1 MFSADKMK
9 EEVYQDIEKN
19 FPKYLEEARDLVR
32 QPSVASQNIGIHECA
47 EMVAESI
54 RRLGSTDA
62 RLVEYDEGSPVVY
75 GSVKSKN
82 PKAKTLIIYCLY
94 DVQPPEPL
102 DEWKVDPYAA
112 EIVDLPQFGPSIVG
126 RGITNS
132 KGPLVA
138 SFKAIESMQRVMGD
152 VPLNFVFVIEGEE
165 EAGSVNLRRFV
176 NEYAE
181 ELSHA
186 DGVFLPGVREDEN
199 NKPKVLLGNKGM
211 MYFELEVKGGEW
223 GGPCSSDIHS
233 MNGAWV
239 ENPIWR
245 LAWALNTMR
254 NADGEILVEGFYDDV
269 APISDVDK
277 VFVEKLAETFDE
289 EMFKE
294 ALDVKKFKGTK
305 HGKELMTQFLY
316 SPTMNIPGV
325 YGGYTGEGT
334 KTIVPYR
341 VRIKFDCRLVPNQDP
356 DDIMNKVV
364 AHLQKHGFEDISIVF
379 AEGTYWSKTNPE
391 NDLAKAAIRAM
402 EGSGRKETEVWPLLP
417 GTGPAFLFT
426 TKPLHLPFVA
436 YGLGHG
442 ARIHAP
448 NEYLVVKGLEDNIKS
463 DAATFLEYI
472 QIISENGELD

>member
-1 MFSADKMK
+1 MFNA
-9 EEVYQDIEKN
+9 EELKKQVDQDIEKN
-19 FPKYLEEARDLVR
+19 FSQYMEEARELVR
-32 QPSVASQNIGIHECA
+32 QPSIASQNIGIHECA
-47 EMVAESI
+47 EMVAEHI
-54 RRLGSTDA
+54 RRLGSSDV
-62 RLVEYDEGSPVVY
+62 RLVEYEEGSPVVY
-75 GSVKSKN
+75 GSVRSKN

-102 DEWKVDPYAA
+102 EEWKVEPFGAD
-112 EIVDLPQFGPSIVG
+112 IVDLPGFGPSIVG

-152 VPLNFVFVIEGEE
+152 IPLNFVFVIEGEE
-165 EAGSVNLRRFV
+165 EAGSVNLKRFV

-186 DGVFLPGVREDEN
+186 DGVFLPGTREDEN
-199 NKPKVLLGNKGM
+199 HKPKVLLGNKGM

-223 GGPCSSDIHS
+223 GGPCSTDIHS

-245 LAWALNTMR
+245 LAWALNSMR
-254 NADGEILVEGFYDDV
+254 SPDGKILVDGFYDDV
-269 APISDVDK
+269 APISEVDAK
-277 VFVEKLAETFDE
+277 FVEELAKTFDE

-294 ALDVKKFKGTK
+294 ALDVKKFKGTA
-305 HGKELMTQFLY
+305 HGKELLTQFLY

-325 YGGYTGEGT
+325 YGGYTGAGT

-356 DDIMNKVV
+356 DDILEKIL
-364 AHLQKHGFEDISIVF
+364 AHLKKHGFEDISVVF
-379 AEGTYWSKTNPE
+379 AEGTYWSKTDPE
-391 NDLAKAAIRAM
+391 NDLAEAAIRAM
-402 EGSGRKETEVWPLLP
+402 HGSGRKETEVWPLLP
-417 GTGPAFLFT
+417 GTGPAYLFT
-426 TKPLHLPFVA
+426 IRPLHLPFVA

-448 NEYLVVKGLEDNIKS
+448 NEYLVIEGLKDNIKS
-463 DAATFLEYI
+463 DAAVFLEYI
-472 QIISENGELD
+472 QIAADKGAID